1 MSTGTTIASAVAA
14 ECWKQV
20 RDKRTRG
27 FLVLWIALCVLLSN
41 SVSGRLILASLGQIL
56 LLVWVGLAV
65 GQEYEWG
72 TLATVLVGGATTR
85 VRLFLAKAS
94 LVFLGCAVQVIVLS
108 ASDLL
113 SKHLAQGAGRTV
125 APVSCDAQCLL
136 GTLVSVASYGAL
148 GYFLSVVARS
158 TYSALQLGALT
169 FLGEWL
175 LVGILPLLRA
185 GLSLVRPEWG
195 DAVVRMVTFV
205 QDLCIRTNANLL
217 VGFTDPNLLPARTAG
232 GWEASAAFL
241 AVVTAL
247 ALAAGLSIATR
258 QELTVEP

>member
-1 MSTGTTIASAVAA
+1 MSRGSPITSAVAA
-14 ECWKQV
+14 ECWKQAK
-20 RDKRTRG
+20 DKRTRG
-27 FLVLWIALCVLLSN
+27 FLLLWIALCALFSTA
-41 SVSGRLILASLGQIL
+41 VSGRLILVSLGQIL

-65 GQEYEWG
+65 GQEYDWG
-72 TLATVLVGGATTR
+72 THATVLVGGATTR

-94 LVFLGCAVQVIVLS
+94 LVFLGCTIQVIVFS

-113 SKHLAQGAGRTV
+113 SKHLAQGAGRTP
-125 APVSCDAQCLL
+125 APVSCDARCLL

-148 GYFLSVVARS
+148 GYLLSVLARS

-175 LVGILPLLRA
+175 LVGVLPLLRT
-185 GLSLVRPEWG
+185 GLSIIRPDWAN
-195 DAVVRMVTFV
+195 AVVRMVTFV

-217 VGFTDPNLLPARTAG
+217 VGFTDANLLPARTAG
-232 GWEASAAFL
+232 GWEASATFL
-241 AVVTAL
+241 AGVTAL
-247 ALAAGLSIATR
+247 ALAAGLSMATR